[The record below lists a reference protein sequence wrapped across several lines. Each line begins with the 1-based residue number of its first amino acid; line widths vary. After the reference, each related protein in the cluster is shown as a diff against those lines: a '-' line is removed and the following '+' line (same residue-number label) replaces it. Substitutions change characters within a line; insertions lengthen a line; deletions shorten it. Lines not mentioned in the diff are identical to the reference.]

1 MNLFDLT
8 GKKAIVTGAARGLSR
23 GMAEGLHDAG
33 AEVVILDILD
43 EGAETA
49 KEMSKTGAPVHFI
62 KADLLDR
69 EQVVEK
75 FNEALGILGTLDIII
90 NGAGF
95 HISGDAADYKLED
108 WDKVIQIH
116 LTTTF
121 MLSQLAARVMLEK
134 GYGKIINIASML
146 SFFGGYRVAAY
157 ATAKGAVA
165 QLTKNFS
172 NDWAGRG
179 INCNCIAP
187 GYMDTKI
194 NAHISK
200 DAAPER
206 FEEITQR
213 IPAGR
218 WGTPDDV
225 KGIAV
230 FLASHASDYVCGTVI
245 PVDGGYL
252 VR

>member
-23 GMAEGLHDAG
+23 GMAEGLHEAG
-33 AEVVILDILD
+33 AEIVILDILE
-43 EGAETA
+43 EGANVAE
-49 KEMSKTGAPVHFI
+49 EMSKTGVPVHFI
-62 KADLLDR
+62 RADLLDR
-69 EQVVEK
+69 DAVKKSFE
-75 FNEALGILGTLDIII
+75 EALNILGTLDIII

-95 HISGDAADYKLED
+95 HISGDSADYAIED
-108 WDKVIQIH
+108 WDKVVQIH

-121 MLSQLAARVMLEK
+121 MLSQMAARVMLEK
-134 GYGKIINIASML
+134 GYGKIINVASML
-146 SFFGGYRVAAY
+146 SFFGGYKVAAY

-165 QLTKNFS
+165 QLTKNFC

-200 DAAPER
+200 ENTPER
-206 FEEITQR
+206 YEEITQR
-213 IPAGR
+213 IPTGR
-218 WGTPDDV
+218 WGTPEDV

-230 FLASHASDYVCGTVI
+230 FLASHASDYVNGAVI

>member
-23 GMAEGLHDAG
+23 GMAEGLHEAG
-33 AEVVILDILD
+33 AEIVILDIL
-43 EGAETA
+43 ESGAQVA
-49 KEMSKTGAPVHFI
+49 ADMGKSGAPVHFI
-62 KADLLDR
+62 QVDLRDR
-69 EQVVEK
+69 DQVIAKFDEAVER
-75 FNEALGILGTLDIII
+75 LGTLDIII
-90 NGAGF
+90 NGAGTTYF
-95 HISGDAADYKLED
+95 CDAESFPMEN
-108 WDKVIQIH
+108 WDEVIQLQ

-121 MLSQLAARVMLEK
+121 MLSQRAARIMLEK

-146 SFFGGYRVAAY
+146 SFFGGYKVAAY

-165 QLTKNFS
+165 QLTKNFC
-172 NDWAGRG
+172 NDWAKRG
-179 INCNCIAP
+179 INCNCVAP
-187 GYMDTKI
+187 GYMDTKM
-194 NAHISK
+194 NAHIS
-200 DAAPER
+200 PER
-206 FEEITQR
+206 VEEITQR

-218 WGTPDDV
+218 WGKAEDL

-230 FLASHASDYVCGTVI
+230 FLASHASDYLNGAVI